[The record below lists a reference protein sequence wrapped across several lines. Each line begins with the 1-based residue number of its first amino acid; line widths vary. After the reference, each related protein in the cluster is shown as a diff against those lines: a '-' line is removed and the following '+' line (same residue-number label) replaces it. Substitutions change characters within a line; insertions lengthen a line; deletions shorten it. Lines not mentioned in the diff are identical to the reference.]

1 MKSEK
6 VEIDY
11 NVICFYCEKAIDS
24 AFVKFKDGKLA
35 HYSCHMRRQNSETPS
50 TPTTAAGP
58 IGEKRLSQRH
68 RTVSLL

>member
-1 MKSEK
+1 MRAEK

-11 NVICFYCEKAIDS
+11 NVVCFHCEKQIDS
-24 AFVKFKDGKLA
+24 AFVKFKDGRLA
-35 HYSCHMRRQNSETPS
+35 HYSCHMRQSDVPQS
-50 TPTTAAGP
+50 PAAI